1 MNTQYTPHLYMI
13 CYPNS
18 SLVLSQLSPQDFGA
32 RYNYGSASYYVGKLI
47 YAELDINYRND
58 YFRIDEAL
66 SNFHAHSDGS
76 PKATKYISSYRILEH
91 VDIDAVQTLYLAN
104 ADGTSYPLQPGKYEP
119 PAQQQDLHVFAEINP
134 VRMLTLSKF
143 TLREFGKWFTDPDN
157 IIAVPR
163 LLFAQVTLDIDQ
175 FLADFEQNP
184 FNPPPLEGVHP
195 SKLRNAIVDLRRR
208 EKKLFKGLTLDTSF
222 TKESYRKIQHGFM
235 LMDAHKEKFFP
246 MPTLHDIELNNLK
259 FWKGM

>member
-1 MNTQYTPHLYMI
+1 MSTQYTPHLYMI

-18 SLVLSQLSPQDFGA
+18 ALVLSQLSPHDFGT
-32 RYNYGSASYYVGKLI
+32 RYNYGSASYYAGKLI
-47 YAELDINYRND
+47 FAELDINYRNE

-66 SNFHAHSDGS
+66 SRFHAHSDGS

-104 ADGTSYPLQPGKYEP
+104 ADGTSYALQPGDYQEP
-119 PAQQQDLHVFAEINP
+119 EHEQDLHVFAEINP
-134 VRMLTLSKF
+134 CACS
-143 TLREFGKWFTDPDN
+143 
-157 IIAVPR
+157 AVQVQHPGVWPMVYRPCQHHRRAR
-163 LLFAQVTLDIDQ
+163 LLFAQITLDIDQ

-195 SKLRNAIVDLRRR
+195 PAAHRHCGYAPPGQKAFQGPDAEYIIYQ
-208 EKKLFKGLTLDTSF
+208 GIH
-222 TKESYRKIQHGFM
+222 RKIRHGFM
-235 LMDAHKEKFFP
+235 LMDAEKEKFFP
-246 MPTLHDIELNNLK
+246 MPTLQEIERNNLK